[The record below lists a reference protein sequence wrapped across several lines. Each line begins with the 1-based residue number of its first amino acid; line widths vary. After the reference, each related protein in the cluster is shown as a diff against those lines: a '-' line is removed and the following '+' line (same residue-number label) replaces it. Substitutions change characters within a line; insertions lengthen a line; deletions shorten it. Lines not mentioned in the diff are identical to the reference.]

1 MREVALVNSV
11 SGPQNCDISFGR
23 QRCRWPRGKWKT
35 LPNFLPYL
43 QMCALYLVV
52 FLLLTAAVILIS
64 TRSGHPCHKPL
75 GFLVMQCS
83 SSNSEINASV
93 LLLAK
98 DFLTGSE
105 TICTLL
111 ELLRKQLIT
120 VKCQTSVNMYQP
132 AHCPLSL
139 TTISEY
145 ILFWFLLVILIFFP
159 VENYIQQRDILW
171 YRAQTDSNWQ
181 FTYACV

>member
-1 MREVALVNSV
+1 MRNVALANSV
-11 SGPQNCDISFGR
+11 SGPQNCDISTGR

-43 QMCALYLVV
+43 QMYALHLVV
-52 FLLLTAAVILIS
+52 FLLLTAAFMLIS

-93 LLLAK
+93 FLHAK
-98 DFLTGSE
+98 DFLIRSE

-120 VKCQTSVNMYQP
+120 VKCQTSLNIYQP
-132 AHCPLSL
+132 VHYPLSL
-139 TTISEY
+139 TTKSEY
-145 ILFWFLLVILIFFP
+145 ILFWFLLVILIFFS
-159 VENYIQQRDILW
+159 VENYIQYRVILW
-171 YRAQTDSNWQ
+171 YRAQTDSNGHS
-181 FTYACV
+181 TYAWL